1 MGDVRASRTRENTK
15 DNQTVGVE
23 DRSKGKPVGKMG
35 GGNVIQSAANAAVIE
50 LKPMGE

>member
-1 MGDVRASRTRENTK
+1 MGDVRGSRTELGNTK

-35 GGNVIQSAANAAVIE
+35 GNVIQSVANAAVIE